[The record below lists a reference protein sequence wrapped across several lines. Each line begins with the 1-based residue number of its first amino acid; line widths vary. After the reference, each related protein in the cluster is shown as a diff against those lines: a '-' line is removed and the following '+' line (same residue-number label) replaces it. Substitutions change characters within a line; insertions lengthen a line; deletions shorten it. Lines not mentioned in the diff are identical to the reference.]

1 MPVAPHV
8 LDARTVVLAVEGEI
22 TGSAGR
28 QFVAAAEEVLRLD
41 RPRVIVDVTGAS
53 FMDSGGV
60 AALIAV
66 WEDTRRHRGQ
76 FVLVVPEASPVR
88 RTLEIRG
95 LAELFALAETRE
107 SAVRLLD

>member
-1 MPVAPHV
+1 MPVATHV

-28 QFVAAAEEVLRLD
+28 QFVAAAGAVLDAD
-41 RPRVIVDVTGAS
+41 RARVIVDVTGAS

-66 WEDTRRHRGQ
+66 WEETRRNRGQ
-76 FVLVVPEASPVR
+76 LVLVVPEASPVR

-95 LAELFALAETRE
+95 LADLFPLAETRE
-107 SAVRLLD
+107 SAVAVLD